1 MRNRYSADIYP
12 RDTGTWSSPQMSVYG
27 FGVDGGRGG
36 GGDGEASCGKPI
48 SCVVFSQSKSCVL
61 GRAREAYL
69 VYEQRA
75 LTLYV
80 RGGRGA
86 EGGAP

>member
-1 MRNRYSADIYP
+1 MVITTNVSL
-12 RDTGTWSSPQMSVYG
+12 W
-27 FGVDGGRGG
+27 FWGGWGEGG